1 MPHRLLMKPLAYLVL
16 GLILFRPAL
25 AQERFS
31 LFVPTTPWD
40 VERMVK
46 FAELEDGDVVF
57 DLGSGDGRIVMEAVR
72 KHPKVRGRGIEI
84 NEKLVLESREKAQ
97 AEGIA
102 DRVEFLHQ
110 NAFDADLREATVI
123 VMWLFPE
130 LMRLLRPK
138 ILREARP
145 GTRVITRTWDLGTWR
160 PDAVLKD
167 GSSEVYRWVV
177 PARLEGNWTWDLE
190 VGGKQHRY
198 SAVMEQCFQKAEG
211 VVRVGNRRGIFE
223 DVELTGDRISFTL
236 GMTIPGVGLVRHQYQ
251 GQVGRNTIEGTVKVT
266 PEGQEQGVELPWRAE
281 RAWRSRFF
289 APAGLDL
296 D

>member
-1 MPHRLLMKPLAYLVL
+1 MHQRFFMRPLLYLIA
-16 GLILFRPAL
+16 GLLCHAPAL

-31 LFVPTTPWD
+31 LFVPTTQWD

-46 FAELEDGDVVF
+46 FADLREGDVVY

-72 KHPKVRGRGIEI
+72 RHPGVRGRGVEI
-84 NEKLVLESREKAQ
+84 NEKLVIESREKAQ
-97 AEGIA
+97 ADGIA
-102 DRVEFLHQ
+102 ERVEFLHQ

-138 ILREARP
+138 IMREARP

-160 PDAVLKD
+160 PDDVMKN
-167 GSSEVYRWVV
+167 GSSDVFKWVV
-177 PARLEGNWTWDLE
+177 PARVEGNWSWDLD
-190 VGGKQHRY
+190 VGGNRHRF
-198 SAVMEQCFQKAEG
+198 SAVMEQHFQKAEG

-223 DVELTGDRISFTL
+223 NVVLNGEQLTFTL
-236 GMTIPGVGLVRHQYQ
+236 AMTIPGAGLVRHEYQ
-251 GQVGRNTIEGTVKVT
+251 GRVGRNTIEGTVRLT
-266 PEGQEQGVELPWRAE
+266 PEGQEQAVDVPWRAE
-281 RAWRSRFF
+281 RVWRSRFF
-289 APAGLDL
+289 APAGLSL